1 VFRPKKAILQNGLP
15 SFGELALGGNRGPV
29 LGSRFWV
36 LTPYRTQPWSHNA
49 PPVRMVRMV
58 DSAGTRYAEVT
69 RLFEE
74 AADGLDLEEEVRLLL
89 RMPHRELH
97 VEVPVRMDDGTVRV
111 FTGYRVQHN
120 GARGPYKGGLRYHPQ
135 ADLDEVRTLAALMT
149 WKCALVDLPFGGAKG
164 GVQCDPTAMSSN
176 ELNRLTRRYTQNIA
190 HLIGVNRDIPAPDM
204 GTNAQTMA
212 WMMDAYGQLNGYT
225 PGIVTGKPVELGGS
239 VGRDAAPGRG
249 VFLVL
254 EALCLDLARDPKA
267 TTVAVQGF
275 GQVGSWAGRLAH
287 QAGFRIV
294 AVSDIS
300 GGLHNESGIDIDA
313 LTAHVEGGGSL
324 IGFSNGD
331 RVSNEELLAL
341 PCDVLIP
348 AATGDVL
355 TSANAGAV
363 RAQIVIEAANHPLS
377 YDADVSLAERGVLV
391 VPDILANAGG
401 VIVSY
406 FEWTQNIQQ
415 FRWELDRVNSELE
428 RMLLPAYQAVRRLA
442 QERNVTM
449 RRAAYLI
456 AVERVARAIRLRGFV

>member
-1 VFRPKKAILQNGLP
+1 MQGM
-15 SFGELALGGNRGPV
+15 E
-29 LGSRFWV
+29 
-36 LTPYRTQPWSHNA
+36 QPAS
-49 PPVRMVRMV
+49 
-58 DSAGTRYAEVT
+58 RYAEVT
-69 RLFEE
+69 HLFEE
-74 AADGLDLEEEVRLLL
+74 TADVLALEEEARLLL

-97 VEVPVRMDDGTVRV
+97 VEVPVRMDNGSVRV
-111 FTGYRVQHN
+111 FPGYRVQHN

-164 GVQCDPTAMSSN
+164 GVQCDPTAMSQT

-204 GTNAQTMA
+204 GTNSQTMA

-239 VGRDAAPGRG
+239 AGRDAAPGRG
-249 VFLVL
+249 AYVVL
-254 EALCLDLARDPKA
+254 LELCRDLSREPQL
-267 TTVAVQGF
+267 TRVAVQGF
-275 GQVGSWAGRLAH
+275 GQVGSWAARLAC
-287 QAGFRIV
+287 QAGFRVV

-300 GGLHNESGIDIDA
+300 GGLHNEHSIDIDA
-313 LTAHVEGGGSL
+313 LTEHVETGGVLADFPGGER
-324 IGFSNGD
+324 I
-331 RVSNEELLAL
+331 SNEELLAL
-341 PCDVLIP
+341 PCEVLVP
-348 AATGDVL
+348 AATGDVV

-363 RAQIVIEAANHPLS
+363 RAQIVIEAANHPLT
-377 YDADVSLAERGVLV
+377 YDADAALAERGVLV

-415 FRWELDRVNSELE
+415 FRWELDRVNAELE
-428 RMLLPAYQAVRRLA
+428 RMLLPAYRAVRALS
-442 QERNVTM
+442 QERGVTM